1 MLKVYERTA
10 YGLKKD
16 IYGRDMSSTI
26 EQVTV
31 VELGGKIEAI
41 IFQAAFDD
49 DQPSTKHETE
59 EEFMKVHTWENIPWQ
74 GVPGTGPG
82 RR

>member
-1 MLKVYERTA
+1 
-10 YGLKKD
+10 
-16 IYGRDMSSTI
+16 
-26 EQVTV
+26 VTV